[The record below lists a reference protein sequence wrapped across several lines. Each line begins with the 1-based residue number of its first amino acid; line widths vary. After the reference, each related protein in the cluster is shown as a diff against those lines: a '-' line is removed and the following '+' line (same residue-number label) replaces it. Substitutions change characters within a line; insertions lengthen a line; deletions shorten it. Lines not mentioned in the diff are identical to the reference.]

1 MIWRSI
7 SADGS
12 DTADD
17 AKLRKC
23 STSWRSGSDADFGR
37 WSGNSGNEEP
47 RDRELRKRGIAAQE
61 AAQTAGSYDGPWLL
75 ANSPAVKVALSNA
88 YFASLGLP
96 ELTVTGW
103 LNPPNRRMRTRIS
116 GGVAGGIKKSR
127 KRHAVR

>member
-37 WSGNSGNEEP
+37 WSANSGNEEP

-61 AAQTAGSYDGPWLL
+61 AAQTAGSSDGPWLL
-75 ANSPAVKVALSNA
+75 AKTPALNIALSNA
-88 YFASLGLP
+88 HFASLGLP
-96 ELTVTGW
+96 ELTAHG
-103 LNPPNRRMRTRIS
+103 
-116 GGVAGGIKKSR
+116 
-127 KRHAVR
+127 